1 MAKYQLDRTTGIE
14 TISGAISRRR
24 RSDGSVEAWIM
35 TKKGRMYHRISVEAW
50 IMTKKGRMYHRI
62 YKRTTPLS
70 VNEISARSLFSKVAA
85 EVKHRKVA
93 GDPRPG
99 PAIFKEIYT
108 LLKQQQTETISM

>member
-24 RSDGSVEAWIM
+24 RSDG
-35 TKKGRMYHRISVEAW
+35 SVEAW

-108 LLKQQQTETISM
+108 LLKQQQTETISGAKRGHKGGKC